1 MKHVNVI
8 SYVIVLCLTSS
19 PISEIPRVPEIFLR
33 FCESIFVVWQVEN
46 IGKRKKSGQLLSV
59 SFEELRE
66 QAERLVS
73 EHFFY
78 YNEW

>member
-1 MKHVNVI
+1 M
-8 SYVIVLCLTSS
+8 
-19 PISEIPRVPEIFLR
+19 PEIFQR
-33 FCESIFVVWQVEN
+33 FCGSIFVVWQVEN

-66 QAERLVS
+66 QAERLVC

>member
-1 MKHVNVI
+1 M
-8 SYVIVLCLTSS
+8 
-19 PISEIPRVPEIFLR
+19 PEIFLR

-73 EHFFY
+73 KHFSITMNGKNTKQSEFF
-78 YNEW
+78 

>member
-1 MKHVNVI
+1 M
-8 SYVIVLCLTSS
+8 
-19 PISEIPRVPEIFLR
+19 PEIFQR

-59 SFEELRE
+59 SFVELRE

-73 EHFFY
+73 EYFFN